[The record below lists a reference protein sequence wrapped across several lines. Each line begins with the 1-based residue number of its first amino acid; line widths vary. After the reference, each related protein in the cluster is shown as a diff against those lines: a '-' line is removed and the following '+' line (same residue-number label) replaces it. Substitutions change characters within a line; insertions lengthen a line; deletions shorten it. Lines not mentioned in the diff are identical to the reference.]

1 MQLLRTIERQS
12 NVERIQRRLPSV
24 PPTTF
29 SSTPPVN
36 VSMSPRF
43 VWTPPKRKP
52 FVLPPKTRV
61 LKGEYY
67 NGMKI
72 GYYNQRYTILNAEG
86 KPITNKW
93 FDNKPRFFK
102 QPFGQYRIIAHVNYH
117 GSLFAV
123 SIDGQLYDM
132 HNLWKDAY
140 LKEVY
145 DAIIKSIITET
156 INNYLRKN
164 LLLVS

>member
-1 MQLLRTIERQS
+1 M
-12 NVERIQRRLPSV
+12 
-24 PPTTF
+24 
-29 SSTPPVN
+29 
-36 VSMSPRF
+36 
-43 VWTPPKRKP
+43 
-52 FVLPPKTRV
+52 
-61 LKGEYY
+61 KGEYY
-67 NGMKI
+67 NGMKV
-72 GYYNQRYTILNAEG
+72 GYYNRKYTILNAEG

-102 QPFGQYRIIAHVNYH
+102 HPFGQYRIIAHVNYR

-123 SIDGQLYDM
+123 SIDGQLYNM
-132 HNLWKDAY
+132 HNLWNDIY

-145 DAIIKSIITET
+145 DAIIKSIITEA